1 MPILE
6 EDDIEFS
13 SQARELTGSTVPLTA
28 RGSKVPDS
36 RLGELR
42 PADRGGSLAEQ
53 LEQDGYLLLRDLHDP
68 AEVMAAR
75 GEVLNRLAEVGEIS
89 APAESSI
96 ATGVSRRAELH
107 SDLGKFWKSVSEGP
121 ALRDVIFG
129 PRVTAAMTDL
139 FRAPVSHFSFAW
151 LRAMAPGRAS
161 PPHVD
166 HPYMNRGTDR
176 LVTCWTPLGA
186 VPRDEGPLYIL
197 ENSHRWV
204 ELREAFEGHD
214 VDRDP
219 SRPGHI
225 TENPIEMARARGSRL
240 LTTDFF
246 PGDCLVF
253 GMFTAHASFDNGSA
267 AGRVR
272 ISCDTRF
279 QPAADPMDPR
289 FTGTNPSAH
298 GGLGYGCLSAAR
310 PLVAEEVLR

>member
-1 MPILE
+1 MKP
-6 EDDIEFS
+6 S
-13 SQARELTGSTVPLTA
+13 SRACQETGPAARLTT
-28 RGSKVPDS
+28 RGSEVPDS
-36 RLGELR
+36 HLGELR
-42 PADRGGSLAEQ
+42 TAERGGSLAEQ
-53 LEQDGYLLLRDLHDP
+53 LEQDGYLLLRGLHDP
-68 AEVMAAR
+68 EEVMAAR
-75 GEVLNRLAEVGEIS
+75 REVLNRLEEVGEIR
-89 APAESSI
+89 APAENGI
-96 ATGVSRRAELH
+96 ATGTSRRAELH

-121 ALRDVIFG
+121 ALRAVVFG
-129 PRVTAAMTDL
+129 PRIIAAMTDL
-139 FRAPVSHFSFAW
+139 FDAPVSHFSFTW

-166 HPYMNRGTDR
+166 HPYMNRGTER
-176 LVTCWTPLGA
+176 LVTCWTPLGP

-197 ENSHRWV
+197 EHSHRWA

-219 SRPGHI
+219 ARPGHI
-225 TENPIEMARARGSRL
+225 TDNPVQMARARGARL

-246 PGDCLVF
+246 PGDCLIF

-267 AGRVR
+267 DGRVR